1 MNINTVVAKQR
12 RELEHTI
19 KDMRTYIL
27 YLERVTQTDDFTEQ
41 QMSRKLKLLNDQ
53 FNLLTTL
60 LTLLNSKGE

>member
-1 MNINTVVAKQR
+1 MNINTVVSKQR

-41 QMSRKLKLLNDQ
+41 QMSRKLKLLNEQ

>member
-1 MNINTVVAKQR
+1 MNINKVVAKQR

>member
-41 QMSRKLKLLNDQ
+41 QMSRKLKLLNEQ

>member
-19 KDMRTYIL
+19 KDMRAYIL
-27 YLERVTQTDDFTEQ
+27 YLERVTQHDDFTEQ
-41 QMSRKLKLLNDQ
+41 QMSRKLKLLNEQ

>member
-12 RELEHTI
+12 RELEYTI

-41 QMSRKLKLLNDQ
+41 QMSRKLKLLNEQ